1 MLQHIEL
8 HDDIQEKVSTLKDA
22 FLCDNSQGTKL
33 RKIGYLSQFT
43 PYKRGCISVFSVITI
58 LRKLSD
64 GIVISC
70 ILNNVSAMYCMYYY
84 CIVLCIVCTM
94 YYLCSLPTRT
104 LIELTTNGI
113 KLSPKQIRLD
123 LRRQAIR

>member
-1 MLQHIEL
+1 MLQYIEL

-22 FLCDNSQGTKL
+22 FLCDN
-33 RKIGYLSQFT
+33 LSQFT